1 MKMKKAFENFKEK
14 WGKVPNS
21 VKFWNLLALATFI
34 ACGFAGLSWFAAFQ
48 GVTALGLIGLITIT
62 YAVEDEELKHHY
74 WIFLMPSTWLLMC
87 IYFVAVFVYDMK
99 DEYIPRFNEWIDRIC
114 GK

>member
-1 MKMKKAFENFKEK
+1 MKKAFENFKEK

-74 WIFLMPSTWLLMC
+74 WIFLS
-87 IYFVAVFVYDMK
+87 VFALIILGIGYL
-99 DEYIPRFNEWIDRIC
+99 YIKIRDGIRSFNSWID
-114 GK
+114 GEKKNTEEEEA